1 MYLQEI
7 SQNQGKL
14 LGFINSLHFNNEE
27 AQDILQD
34 TNVTL
39 INKQE
44 DFDESRQFLPWA
56 FAVARFTWLAHKKK
70 KAIELKNCFYD
81 THITNVL
88 LDKKSASLKEE
99 ICYDIE
105 AERLRLLGLVREK
118 LTNKQQALLDALLE
132 GKSLQD
138 IAEECGARYGT
149 IQTLK
154 VRTIRKVK
162 DIILKIKYQEKLHE
176 NASIE
181 KAKKKIQEAQGGHF
195 ESAQGRA

>member
-56 FAVARFTWLAHKKK
+56 FAVARFTWLAHKK
-70 KAIELKNCFYD
+70 
-81 THITNVL
+81 
-88 LDKKSASLKEE
+88 
-99 ICYDIE
+99 
-105 AERLRLLGLVREK
+105 R
-118 LTNKQQALLDALLE
+118 KQ
-132 GKSLQD
+132 
-138 IAEECGARYGT
+138 
-149 IQTLK
+149 
-154 VRTIRKVK
+154 
-162 DIILKIKYQEKLHE
+162 
-176 NASIE
+176 
-181 KAKKKIQEAQGGHF
+181 
-195 ESAQGRA
+195 